1 MGQPSK
7 ASQVSYSINTNGVRT
22 TSNCLM
28 KSVYD
33 IGRMQR
39 EAFFLT
45 AKHVFDI
52 ATRGLYRLKEP
63 QKTHLRPF
71 KKMVAQLK
79 TV

>member
-1 MGQPSK
+1 
-7 ASQVSYSINTNGVRT
+7 
-22 TSNCLM
+22 M

-33 IGRMQR
+33 IGGMQR
-39 EAFFLT
+39 EAFLLT
-45 AKHVFDI
+45 AKNVFDI
-52 ATRGLYRLKEP
+52 ATRGLYRLKES